1 MEQQPQ
7 IPQFSSF
14 VRRQEMTR
22 WSNWLHKR
30 VFVNEDDYRT
40 VLPRYKAI
48 EYFCNK
54 GLIPFIQKHRYTF
67 KDLES
72 TGNDLADML
81 YNGYKSEWKGQQFQ
95 RRLHRSD
102 QDADYEYYLFEGIPQ
117 EDWDIFWTKWGKMTD
132 FYDENHSNR
141 YWLPYF
147 VYVRLDLESSE
158 ATVRVDKEFEEFE
171 DDQGQSYETSEPL
184 YKKDK
189 NSLY

>member
-1 MEQQPQ
+1 
-7 IPQFSSF
+7 
-14 VRRQEMTR
+14 
-22 WSNWLHKR
+22 
-30 VFVNEDDYRT
+30 
-40 VLPRYKAI
+40 
-48 EYFCNK
+48 
-54 GLIPFIQKHRYTF
+54 
-67 KDLES
+67 
-72 TGNDLADML
+72 ML

-132 FYDENHSNR
+132 FYDKNHSNR